1 MQTYYYW
8 EMVNKQWGSLECSFS
23 SKKRMIRYPEKLILM
38 RQECGPD

>member
-23 SKKRMIRYPEKLILM
+23 SKKKDDQIP
-38 RQECGPD
+38 